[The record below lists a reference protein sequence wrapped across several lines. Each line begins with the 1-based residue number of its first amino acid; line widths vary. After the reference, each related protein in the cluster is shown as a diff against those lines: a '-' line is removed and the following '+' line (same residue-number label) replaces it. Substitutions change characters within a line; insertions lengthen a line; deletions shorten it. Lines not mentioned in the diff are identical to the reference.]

1 MDPGSDLRRRC
12 VPRSRFERR
21 DRSSR
26 GRGLRRPRGH
36 VVPGAAVRL
45 KFANLH
51 FDGEIQTKWDILF
64 RIVGDFSI
72 LIRDRTIYREVEFC
86 LVEFAVAL
94 ANWFAI
100 ATDLGPDF
108 EYTSLESE
116 TEGLVR
122 FTWRNPGTWR
132 VSAAHQDENVQ
143 DVLTTVEL
151 KDAAIE
157 YIRDVRA
164 GLKHKVDILQY
175 IEDASVREVVRQK
188 LE

>member
-1 MDPGSDLRRRC
+1 M
-12 VPRSRFERR
+12 
-21 DRSSR
+21 
-26 GRGLRRPRGH
+26 
-36 VVPGAAVRL
+36 RL

-51 FDGEIQTKWDILF
+51 FDGEIQTRWDVLL
-64 RIVGDFSI
+64 RIVGDFSL
-72 LIRDRTIYREVEFC
+72 LIRDRVVYREVEFC

-122 FTWRNPGTWR
+122 FTRHAPGTWR
-132 VSAAHQDENVQ
+132 VSAAHQHEEVQ
-143 DVLTTVEL
+143 DALTTAEL
-151 KDAAIE
+151 KGAAIR
-157 YIRDVRA
+157 YIRDLRA
-164 GLKHKVDILQY
+164 SLEHKVDIVQY
-175 IEDASVREVVRQK
+175 IEDAKAREVVRQS

>member
-1 MDPGSDLRRRC
+1 M
-12 VPRSRFERR
+12 
-21 DRSSR
+21 
-26 GRGLRRPRGH
+26 
-36 VVPGAAVRL
+36 RL

-51 FDGEIQTKWDILF
+51 FDGDIQTRWDVLL
-64 RIVGDFSI
+64 RIVGDFSL
-72 LIRDRTIYREVEFC
+72 LIRDRVVYREVEFC

-122 FTWRNPGTWR
+122 FTRRAVGTWR
-132 VSAAHQDENVQ
+132 VSAAYQDEEVQ
-143 DVLTTVEL
+143 DALTTAEL
-151 KDAAIE
+151 KVAAIE
-157 YIRDVRA
+157 YIRDLRA
-164 GLKHKVDILQY
+164 SLEHKVDILQY
-175 IEDASVREVVRQK
+175 LEDAKAREVVRQS